1 MSEFNVGN
9 AFDTLCSRLRFSDDD
24 QNTIS
29 TRYHAITKRINT
41 DFWGSSSDVNHSF
54 YVGSYGR
61 DSEIYTSDIDMLVV
75 LPSKSM
81 RGLMH
86 IHQMVS
92 QRFSKKLKKV

>member
-54 YVGSYGR
+54 
-61 DSEIYTSDIDMLVV
+61 
-75 LPSKSM
+75 
-81 RGLMH
+81 
-86 IHQMVS
+86 
-92 QRFSKKLKKV
+92 

>member
-41 DFWGSSSDVNHSF
+41 DFWALRRMLTIVSTLARMG
-54 YVGSYGR
+54 
-61 DSEIYTSDIDMLVV
+61 EIQKYIQV
-75 LPSKSM
+75 
-81 RGLMH
+81 
-86 IHQMVS
+86 I
-92 QRFSKKLKKV
+92 